1 MKRRVW
7 ILLALLL
14 ACALPAGC
22 AASPERRIGRALGVS
37 LPASTAVSYTD
48 DHGGFHGD
56 GTVVAT
62 LVFSE
67 ADGAALA
74 AALAE
79 APGWRPLPLTENV
92 RRLFDGCLP
101 DGAGE
106 RPLAVTDGWWYVLDR
121 HSQSDDPFSDA
132 ALFDRYSFNVTVA
145 VYDRAANI
153 LYYFELDT

>member
-37 LPASTAVSYTD
+37 LPAATAVSYTD

-74 AALAE
+74 AALAVRPFLAAR
-79 APGWRPLPLTENV
+79 APQ
-92 RRLFDGCLP
+92 
-101 DGAGE
+101 
-106 RPLAVTDGWWYVLDR
+106 AVKDGWWYVLDR